1 MLCGPQSAFDY
12 ACLASAGISSPR
24 SEPPPALRGLLG
36 RSRSAAAPWPAR
48 RHGEQLA
55 RQPGHG
61 NFPTADIP
69 VDAAPSDSLP
79 GRLPASREDGCPRR
93 ARLRRQR

>member
-69 VDAAPSDSLP
+69 WTRRLQTPSRAAY
-79 GRLPASREDGCPRR
+79 RPAVRMAARGER
-93 ARLRRQR
+93 A